1 MINATRWGANQ
12 EVQYTHAFH
21 FSLEFLYG
29 AKFLV
34 IGCVRSQF
42 YQRRRKLRRFIVS
55 SRAVDVRILW
65 LWGLDMLPEKI
76 CVLGEDMGLV
86 SIFCAFIWSKI
97 SVHCRELNLIAG

>member
-1 MINATRWGANQ
+1 M
-12 EVQYTHAFH
+12 
-21 FSLEFLYG
+21 
-29 AKFLV
+29 
-34 IGCVRSQF
+34 
-42 YQRRRKLRRFIVS
+42 
-55 SRAVDVRILW
+55 DVRILW